1 MAALPCPP
9 VTLAMPTVSMIQHPA
24 LVCTA
29 CFIFRG

>member
-1 MAALPCPP
+1 MATPPYPP
-9 VTLAMPTVSMIQHPA
+9 VALAMPTVSMIQHPA